1 MNMNTTMT
9 KTMVA
14 VSLVLGSVAAFAG
27 PACNV
32 AKDKWMTEEAFKAK
46 VTADG
51 YTIKTFKVS
60 FRQTAVSERHHPT
73 PSHPWHRLLRLYL
86 LKCHLQLVIDGR
98 RHLLR
103 LRHRLLTLSSAFE
116 VRCLD
121 SLI

>member
-9 KTMVA
+9 KTVVA
-14 VSLVLGSVAAFAG
+14 VSLLVGSVAAFAG

-60 FRQTAVSERHHPT
+60 KGQCYEIYGTDKAGKKVEIYFDPVSGKAIEQ
-73 PSHPWHRLLRLYL
+73 
-86 LKCHLQLVIDGR
+86 K
-98 RHLLR
+98 
-103 LRHRLLTLSSAFE
+103 
-116 VRCLD
+116 
-121 SLI
+121 